1 LRPNH
6 ITSAPSAGIVQ
17 PLMATSRNTRENTFS
32 SHEVEDVEM
41 VNYQH
46 IVLVKTGEAA
56 EGLDNKEETVRGR

>member
-1 LRPNH
+1 
-6 ITSAPSAGIVQ
+6 
-17 PLMATSRNTRENTFS
+17 MATSRNTRENTFS